1 MMTNGIWLM
10 IVGSILIICAAVIYR
25 MKTALDFYRVQEQE
39 LDQYAVEVET
49 GDKIEY
55 IVDTKGTV
63 TMRKKVE
70 KHDIDSLIEESVAQY
85 HELLEELVEK

>member
-1 MMTNGIWLM
+1 MFYNDGVTN
-10 IVGSILIICAAVIYR
+10 VGSYKLRKSGNSDITTVP
-25 MKTALDFYRVQEQE
+25 KEVKDALE
-39 LDQYAVEVET
+39 LET

>member
-1 MMTNGIWLM
+1 MTRRDTM
-10 IVGSILIICAAVIYR
+10 IYNDGVTNAGSYKLRKSGNSDITTVP
-25 MKTALDFYRVQEQE
+25 KEVKDALE
-39 LDQYAVEVET
+39 LET

-70 KHDIDSLIEESVAQY
+70 KHDIDSLIEESVEQY